1 MLNFFYFRNFQRFW
15 RFKKILKVLQFSIKE
30 DIDFVKRVEEII
42 KNI

>member
-15 RFKKILKVLQFSIKE
+15 RFKKILKVLQFLIKE